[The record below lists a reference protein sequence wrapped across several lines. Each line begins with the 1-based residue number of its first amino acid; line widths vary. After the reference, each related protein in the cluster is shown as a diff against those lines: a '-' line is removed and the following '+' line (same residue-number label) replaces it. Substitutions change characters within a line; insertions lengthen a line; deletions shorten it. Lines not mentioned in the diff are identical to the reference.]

1 MAYLTCGHGI
11 IYPIREPLCYTG
23 VFKKYLYI
31 KRSLEDLGAEL
42 ILLYLLEWFSLSV
55 PRRKANLIKYY
66 PSLTILEM
74 IFVKKKSNL
83 ANLVLV
89 V

>member
-42 ILLYLLEWFSLSV
+42 ILLYFLEWFHYQYHAGKPTSLSITLRL
-55 PRRKANLIKYY
+55 PYLK
-66 PSLTILEM
+66 
-74 IFVKKKSNL
+74 
-83 ANLVLV
+83 
-89 V
+89 